1 MEAVIITFSLMRIFV
16 CSLFV
21 GVTSCVVL
29 VLWYVLG
36 VVEYTLKEVIDLTE
50 HIVSG

>member
-1 MEAVIITFSLMRIFV
+1 MGSQVIRGYGSSNNNVLIDEIFV

-36 VVEYTLKEVIDLTE
+36 VSLSIP
-50 HIVSG
+50 